1 MGVNVQCILP
11 ADVKVKDASEVMG
24 ILAGLPIK
32 EEYIGGRNGKEG
44 WYHVTVPGVE
54 VKNTG
59 SISMVDILLKGDL
72 IDGEPNHYYYWH
84 FEGQGGT
91 RYFGPK
97 STAFWIAVCK
107 GLVDFFGG
115 ELIYNDC
122 SSSVCDY
129 SRISRH
135 SNSTDGFRFDH
146 GDDLYHFM
154 NERKR
159 NLKPL
164 TLDDLKEVHEHAA
177 YQTPEIFEVKDNSE
191 WYALLGKQESEQHV

>member
-1 MGVNVQCILP
+1 MGVNVRCTLP
-11 ADVKVKDASEVMG
+11 ADVKVRDASEVMG
-24 ILAGLPIK
+24 ILAGLPI
-32 EEYIGGRNGKEG
+32 EEKYIDGRGGG

-54 VKNTG
+54 VNSTS
-59 SISMVDILLKGDL
+59 SITMVDIFLKGNL

-84 FEGQGGT
+84 FEGHNGT
-91 RYFGPK
+91 RSFGPK

-122 SSSVCDY
+122 SSSLCDY
-129 SRISRH
+129 RKASRY
-135 SNSTDGFRFDH
+135 SNDTEGFMYDH
-146 GDDLYHFM
+146 GDDLYHSM

-164 TLDDLKEVHEHAA
+164 TLDDLKEVHQYAA
-177 YQTPEIFEVKDNSE
+177 YQTPEIFEAKEIS
-191 WYALLGKQESEQHV
+191 HV

>member
-1 MGVNVQCILP
+1 MGVNVQCTLP

-32 EEYIGGRNGKEG
+32 EEYIDGRNGNG

-54 VKNTG
+54 VNSTS
-59 SISMVDILLKGDL
+59 SITMADIFLKGNL

-84 FEGQGGT
+84 FEGHNGT
-91 RYFGPK
+91 RSFGPK

-129 SRISRH
+129 SRISRY

-146 GDDLYHFM
+146 GDDLYQAM

-159 NLKPL
+159 AIKPL
-164 TLDDLKEVHEHAA
+164 TLEDLQEVHHLAA
-177 YQTPEIFEVKDNSE
+177 YQTPEIFEQNTKVGVTSN
-191 WYALLGKQESEQHV
+191 A